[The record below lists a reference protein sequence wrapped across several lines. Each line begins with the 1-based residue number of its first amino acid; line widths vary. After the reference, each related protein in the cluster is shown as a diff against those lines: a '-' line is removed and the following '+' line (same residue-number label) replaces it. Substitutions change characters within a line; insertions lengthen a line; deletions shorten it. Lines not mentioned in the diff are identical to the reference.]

1 MRFRS
6 SMQIDRAMLASHS
19 AADAT
24 GLWVTQR
31 RDLIVQT
38 LFSSPLLRVSHEYN
52 VPQSSTRI

>member
-1 MRFRS
+1 
-6 SMQIDRAMLASHS
+6 MQIDRAMLASHS
-19 AADAT
+19 TADTT

-38 LFSSPLLRVSHEYN
+38 LFSSLLLRVSHEYN